1 MADCC
6 SKDSSTAD
14 IAVKQ
19 KLCPE
24 CKTKSHQVPYKTVIQ
39 QLSKPWQNTFSQKL
53 YYFCDEPLCE
63 VIYFTE
69 DNNIIRQ
76 PELRT
81 QVGIKSPE
89 NSRSLICYCFDIS
102 YTDAREDKTLME
114 YVIDKTKNQDCS
126 CESQN
131 PSGRCCLKD
140 FKRLYNS

>member
-53 YYFCDEPLCE
+53 YYFFCDEPLCE

-76 PELRT
+76 PELRNT
-81 QVGIKSPE
+81 
-89 NSRSLICYCFDIS
+89 
-102 YTDAREDKTLME
+102 
-114 YVIDKTKNQDCS
+114 
-126 CESQN
+126 
-131 PSGRCCLKD
+131 GRD
-140 FKRLYNS
+140 